1 MSVDKRLLE
10 ILVCPATKVPVK
22 MLSKD
27 KLKLLNKQITDGSL
41 TYIGGE
47 AVDAPIAEGLITE
60 DERTIYRVDDGIP
73 VMLEDQGIETSRIEG
88 F

>member
-22 MLSKD
+22 ILPKD
-27 KLKLLNKQITDGSL
+27 KLKLLNQQVSTGSL

-60 DERTIYRVDDGIP
+60 DQRIIYRVDDGIP
-73 VMLEDQGIETSRIEG
+73 VMLEDQGIETSQIEG